1 MDFIKYANDNK
12 NKFLED
18 LKELLKI
25 DTVLVEQPQ
34 VKDAPFGENLVKALD
49 YMLDL
54 GKREGFVTKNIDNVA
69 GHIEYGEGEEV
80 IGVLCHLDVVP
91 TGDGW
96 TYPPFEPTIV
106 DGKIYARGS
115 MDDKGACI
123 SSLYALKALKESGV
137 KLNKKIRLIFGTD
150 EETGSRGI
158 KRYLEVEK
166 MPDLGFSPD
175 ADYPLIYGEKGILS
189 FDLESCSI
197 NPEIIEFNAGDR
209 YNVVPEVATVV
220 LKNDY
225 QDKYLEFLK
234 EKNYNGEIK
243 DNKYIMYGKRA
254 HAMEPRNGVNA
265 ILRLVEFLN
274 TIIDDNLIKFINTN
288 FKCSR
293 LNTMNENFTDP
304 EMGDLTSNV
313 ALLNISNG
321 CGKCGINFRYPI
333 NWNKEKF
340 FNNLNNKANECNV
353 KVNLLNDSNPHYVSK
368 DHYLVKTLHNSYI
381 KYTNDDKTPLM
392 TIGGGTYARSLKCA
406 VAFGPMMP
414 GREDVVHQVNEYA
427 YIDDLLISVAIFADA
442 LKELGK

>member
-1 MDFIKYANDNK
+1 MDFVKYANDNK
-12 NKFLED
+12 NKFLDD

-25 DTVLVEQPQ
+25 DTVLIEQPE
-34 VKDAPFGENLVKALD
+34 VKEAPFGYNLVKALD
-49 YMLDL
+49 YMLEL
-54 GKREGFVTKNIDNVA
+54 GNREGFVTKNIENVA

-106 DGKIYARGS
+106 GDRIYARGS

-158 KRYLEVEK
+158 KRYLELEQ

-189 FDLESCSI
+189 FDLLSEVTD
-197 NPEIIEFNAGDR
+197 EIIEFTAGDR
-209 YNVVPEVATVV
+209 YNVVPEMASVE

-225 QDKYLEFLK
+225 KEKYLEFLK
-234 EKNYNGEIK
+234 ENNYNGEIK

-254 HAMEPRNGVNA
+254 HAMEPRNGINA
-265 ILRLVEFLN
+265 IIRLVEFLN
-274 TIIDDNLIKFINTN
+274 TIIDDKYLKFIENN

-304 EMGDLTSNV
+304 EMGDLTSNL
-313 ALLNISNG
+313 ALLNIKNKQA
-321 CGKCGINFRYPI
+321 KCGINFRYPI
-333 NWNKEKF
+333 NWKKEEF
-340 FNNLNNKANECNV
+340 FNKLNTLAKEANV
-353 KVNLLNDSNPHYVSK
+353 AVDLLNDSTPHYVSK
-368 DHYLVKTLHNSYI
+368 EDDLVKTLHKSYI

-414 GREDVVHQVNEYA
+414 GREDVVHQVDEYA
-427 YIDDLLISVAIFADA
+427 YIEDLLISVAIFADA